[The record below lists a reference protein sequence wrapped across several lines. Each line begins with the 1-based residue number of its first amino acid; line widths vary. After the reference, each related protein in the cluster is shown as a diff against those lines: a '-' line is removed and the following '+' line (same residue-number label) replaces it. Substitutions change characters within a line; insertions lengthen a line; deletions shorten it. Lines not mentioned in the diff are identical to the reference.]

1 MGLMIRDQRTGRTGG
16 RRGTPSR
23 GAVRVTPRAPRSW
36 PRLSM
41 PSMAG
46 IQGAGKRLQQLLWPL
61 LLVVLGMGLYELVN
75 RLQPL
80 AQHPISVISVEGDL
94 QYIDRDSV
102 QRSIGPYLQESLVT
116 VDLDALRSDLLAMPW
131 VAGASVTRVW
141 PDQLIIKLDEHLP
154 VARWGDD
161 ALLNNAGRAFTPE
174 QIESFQGLPRLNGPD
189 RAKRRVMQTYQQFN
203 RLLRPYGHEVA
214 RLEMRDRGSWFLTT
228 RSGIELLLGRDDVV
242 DKMQRFLT
250 IDKLMLADRRELIA
264 RVDLRYSN
272 GMAVAW
278 REPATVETGSNQ

>member
-1 MGLMIRDQRTGRTGG
+1 MGLMIRDPRTGRTGG
-16 RRGTPSR
+16 RRNASNR
-23 GAVRVTPRAPRSW
+23 GAVRVTPAAPRNW

-41 PSMAG
+41 ATWR
-46 IQGAGKRLQQLLWPL
+46 GAVQRLQQLLWPL
-61 LLVVLGMGLYELVN
+61 LLIVLGIGVYELYN

-80 AQHPISVISVEGDL
+80 TQHPISVINVEGDL

-102 QRSIGPYLQESLVT
+102 QQAIAPYLEESLVSIE
-116 VDLDALRSDLLAMPW
+116 LNALRADLLRMPW
-131 VAGASVTRVW
+131 VAGATVTRIW
-141 PDQLIIKLDEHLP
+141 PDQLIINLDEHLP
-154 VARWGDD
+154 VARWGES

-174 QIESFQGLPRLNGPD
+174 QIGHFQGLPLLNGPD
-189 RAKRRVMQTYQQFN
+189 RAKRRVMQNYQQFN

-228 RSGIELLLGRDDVV
+228 RSGIEMLLGRNDVV
-242 DKMQRFLT
+242 EKMQRFLT
-250 IDKLMLADRRELIA
+250 IDKLMLAERRELIA

-278 REPATVETGSNQ
+278 REPATVETGSNE

>member
-1 MGLMIRDQRTGRTGG
+1 MGLMIRDPRTGRTGG
-16 RRGTPSR
+16 RRSAPNR
-23 GAVRVTPRAPRSW
+23 GAVRVIPPAPRNW
-36 PRLSM
+36 PRLSLNIR
-41 PSMAG
+41 SW
-46 IQGAGKRLQQLLWPL
+46 QGPARRLQQLLWPL

-80 AQHPISVISVEGDL
+80 AQNPISVISVEGDL

-102 QRSIGPYLQESLVT
+102 QQAVAPYLEESLLSIE
-116 VDLDALRSDLLAMPW
+116 LDALRADLLDMPW
-131 VAGASVTRVW
+131 VAGATVTRVW
-141 PDQLIIKLDEHLP
+141 PDQLVINLDEHMP
-154 VARWGDD
+154 VARWGER

-174 QIESFQGLPRLNGPD
+174 QIERFQGLPQLNGPE

-228 RSGIELLLGRDDVV
+228 GSGIEMLLGRNDVV
-242 DKMQRFLT
+242 EKMQRFLA
-250 IDKLMLADRRELIA
+250 IDKLMLAERRELIA

-278 REPATVETGSNQ
+278 REPATVETGSNK

>member
-1 MGLMIRDQRTGRTGG
+1 MGLMIRDPRSGRTGG
-16 RRGTPSR
+16 RRSAPAR
-23 GAVRVTPRAPRSW
+23 GAVRVTPPAPRSW

-41 PSMAG
+41 PSW
-46 IQGAGKRLQQLLWPL
+46 QGAGQRLQQWLWPL
-61 LLVVLGMGLYELVN
+61 LLVILGMGLYELYH

-80 AQHPISVISVEGDL
+80 AQHPISTINVEGDL

-102 QRSIGPYLQESLVT
+102 QQIIAPYMDESLVT
-116 VDLDALRSDLLAMPW
+116 IDLEQLRADLLGMPW
-131 VAGASVTRVW
+131 VAGATVTRIW
-141 PDQLIIKLDEHLP
+141 PDRLVINLDEHLP
-154 VARWGDD
+154 IARWGDS
-161 ALLNNAGRAFTPE
+161 ALLNNAGRAFSPE
-174 QIESFQGLPRLNGPD
+174 RIDRFQGLPLLNGPE

-228 RSGIELLLGRDDVV
+228 RSGIEMLLGRDDVV
-242 DKMQRFLT
+242 EKMQRFLA

-278 REPATVETGSNQ
+278 REPATVEMGSNE